1 MFATRQHRTV
11 WPYLAGIVVF
21 AIAVKVGMASAALDQ
36 LGLSAES
43 AVLLLLMT
51 VACRTVCLRMC
62 VMRGGRQRLKRFPD
76 VIQRAVLKWRKPFIE
91 ETAVALNV
99 GGVLIP
105 LGISLYEL
113 LHASLGPSLLWIA
126 SIFVVGVT
134 QIVRRKAICGVMVR
148 PFVLVAPVVALL
160 LGWSL
165 GAEHRA
171 AFTYV
176 SGFVG
181 ILAGADL
188 LELHDLQ
195 NIGIREVVIGGD
207 ASFDAIFLN
216 QMFSLLFC

>member
-1 MFATRQHRTV
+1 MFATCQHRAD

-21 AIAVKVGMASAALDQ
+21 AIAVKVGMARAALDQ

-43 AVLLLLMT
+43 AMLLLLMT
-51 VACRTVCLRMC
+51 VACRSVSLRLC
-62 VMRGGRQRLKRFPD
+62 TMRGGRQRLKRFPE

-134 QIVRRKAICGVMVR
+134 QIVRRKAICGVR

-216 QMFSLLFC
+216 QMFSLLYC